1 MASTRLGADIGS
13 TFTDLVA
20 LSEGEL
26 VTAKVPSTPQDQSV
40 GVMNAIGASG
50 MEPDEL
56 AALAHGMTVATNAGC
71 VLQIL
76 LVIWY
81 QGGPSPSLVF
91 RSSPSQRNPLH
102 FYPDRYFVRFKQL
115 ICKSS
120 NLYPSLSTNKTNLTS
135 IQQAIL
141 VSTFALHARVN

>member
-20 LSEGEL
+20 ISEGEL

-40 GVMNAIGASG
+40 GVTNAIGASG

-71 VLQIL
+71 VA
-76 LVIWY
+76 
-81 QGGPSPSLVF
+81 
-91 RSSPSQRNPLH
+91 NP
-102 FYPDRYFVRFKQL
+102 
-115 ICKSS
+115 IG
-120 NLYPSLSTNKTNLTS
+120 N
-135 IQQAIL
+135 L
-141 VSTFALHARVN
+141 VSRRSFAVIGIQIITEST

>member
-20 LSEGEL
+20 ISEGEL
-26 VTAKVPSTPQDQSV
+26 VTAKVPSTPQDQ
-40 GVMNAIGASG
+40 
-50 MEPDEL
+50 D
-56 AALAHGMTVATNAGC
+56 

-81 QGGPSPSLVF
+81 QGGPSPSLVS
-91 RSSPSQRNPLH
+91 RSLPSQRNPLH
-102 FYPDRYFVRFKQL
+102 FYPDRHFVRFKQL

-120 NLYPSLSTNKTNLTS
+120 HDFFT
-135 IQQAIL
+135 
-141 VSTFALHARVN
+141 